1 MCTGICH
8 VHNYILTLNLY
19 FWIMTS
25 SCNYLEILTYTWP
38 LRAAW
43 WRGVSFSLSAQ
54 LIFTFRRL
62 LQIENIKHFRHSM
75 VNYVKFSGVLVF
87 IQQLSIDLQV
97 QYQYTIH
104 TITTE
109 SLQFNYIVIYMQ
121 RTPWKICTSICSFTY
136 HDRKWIT

>member
-1 MCTGICH
+1 
-8 VHNYILTLNLY
+8 
-19 FWIMTS
+19 
-25 SCNYLEILTYTWP
+25 
-38 LRAAW
+38 
-43 WRGVSFSLSAQ
+43 
-54 LIFTFRRL
+54 
-62 LQIENIKHFRHSM
+62 M

-121 RTPWKICTSICSFTY
+121 RTP
-136 HDRKWIT
+136 